1 MIEALIVN
9 IHIQSLILGLILAS
23 VFFKLTRKEIKLN
36 EPPFVPYR
44 FPIIGHTWSFLT
56 DCEKLILE
64 SRKKVFFFFM
74 MMKIFLCFNNLLFN
88 SMASHF
94 RYT

>member
-1 MIEALIVN
+1 
-9 IHIQSLILGLILAS
+9 
-23 VFFKLTRKEIKLN
+23 FFKLTRKEIKLN

-64 SRKKVFFFFM
+64 S
-74 MMKIFLCFNNLLFN
+74 
-88 SMASHF
+88 
-94 RYT
+94 